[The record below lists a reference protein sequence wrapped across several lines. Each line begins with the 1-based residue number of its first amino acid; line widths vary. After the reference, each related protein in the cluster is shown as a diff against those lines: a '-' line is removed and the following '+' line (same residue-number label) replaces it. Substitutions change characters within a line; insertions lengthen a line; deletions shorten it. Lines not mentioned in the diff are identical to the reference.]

1 MRDDESLG
9 DPQEMSH
16 DERLGDAQEM
26 SHGEITVYE
35 AVAALSVDRRPAT
48 VSVIA
53 GMTDMP
59 EETVRHCLDTLT
71 AGGRLVLKGDTYFL
85 GPHDWGLEY

>member
-1 MRDDESLG
+1 MRDDEPLSA
-9 DPQEMSH
+9 QEMSH
-16 DERLGDAQEM
+16 GETLEDAQEM
-26 SHGEITVYE
+26 SHGETTVYE

-59 EETVRHCLDTLT
+59 EEAVQHCLDTLT
-71 AGGRLVLKGDTYFL
+71 AGGRLVLKGDTYLL